1 MLYTERMPTGVSRSR
16 AEGRSTRSTARS
28 YRMSRRASQV
38 DETRLRITEA
48 AVRLHTTVGPSE
60 TSFAA
65 VAQAAGVTRLTLYR
79 HFADRDELFAA
90 CMGHW
95 RAQHP
100 APDVDA
106 WRGPRSIE
114 GRVRR
119 AIGELYAWY
128 TRTWRRPLP
137 ALSRRRVHPGN
148 DSRRAPPE
156 PRTHDRCHCRR
167 LPRRASRRSQNHPQ
181 GGCQSRARVLDLA
194 LARGRRG
201 LHGAGSG

>member
-1 MLYTERMPTGVSRSR
+1 
-16 AEGRSTRSTARS
+16 
-28 YRMSRRASQV
+28 MSRRASQV

-128 TRTWRRPLP
+128 TEHGADLYPLYRDAAFTPATTHDARRRNLERMTDAIVGDFRGARAGGARTTLRAAVNHALGFWTWRSLVVEEGCTEQEAAELAVRFV
-137 ALSRRRVHPGN
+137 LS
-148 DSRRAPPE
+148 A
-156 PRTHDRCHCRR
+156 RR
-167 LPRRASRRSQNHPQ
+167 LR
-181 GGCQSRARVLDLA
+181 
-194 LARGRRG
+194 
-201 LHGAGSG
+201 